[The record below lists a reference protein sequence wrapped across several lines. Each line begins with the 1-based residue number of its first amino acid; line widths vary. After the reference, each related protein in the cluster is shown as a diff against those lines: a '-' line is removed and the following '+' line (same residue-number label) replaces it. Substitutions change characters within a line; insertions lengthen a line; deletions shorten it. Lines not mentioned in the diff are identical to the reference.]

1 MSTDHAQL
9 RAVVRG
15 HVQGVSFRYYTQQE
29 ALRLGLTGWVR
40 NLPEGTVQVDAEG
53 PRPRLEQLL
62 AFLHSGPSAA
72 RVAAVE
78 PTWAAA
84 SGEFSRFEIR

>member
-40 NLPEGTVQVDAEG
+40 NLPDGTVQVAAEG
-53 PRPRLEQLL
+53 PRPSLDKFL
-62 AFLHSGPSAA
+62 AFLHFGPSAA

-78 PTWAAA
+78 PAWAPAG
-84 SGEFSRFEIR
+84 GEFSRFEIR